1 MIFLRISLFFLLF
14 FAGLLQN
21 PAYSQDRAIKVVTS
35 FSVLDDLIRQIGGN
49 RVEVKALVGPNQD
62 AHSFSPNPKDA
73 ISVKNADLVVM
84 NGLGFDAWSER
95 LIKSSGYK
103 GEIVIATK
111 GVEPIKSS
119 EGGHSSVDPHAFQ
132 DIKNVKL
139 YVSNICDALI
149 KLDPKS
155 QALFEANKTRY
166 IQELDSLDGEIKSAY
181 ASIPKEQRR
190 VVTSHDALG
199 YYGKAYNI
207 VFLAPNGLSNEVEP
221 NAKKI
226 SMLIRQIKADNI
238 KAVFVENLKNNR
250 VIEQISKE
258 TNVTIGGPLFSDAL
272 SNGPPAGT
280 YIDMMRNN
288 TKLISQAL
296 K

>member
-1 MIFLRISLFFLLF
+1 MISLRISLFFLLF
-14 FAGLLQN
+14 FVGLLQN

-35 FSVLDDLIRQIGGN
+35 FSVLEDLIRQIGGP
-49 RVEVKALVGPNQD
+49 RADVKALVGPNQD
-62 AHSFSPNPKDA
+62 AHSFSPSPKDA
-73 ISVKNADLVVM
+73 ISVKNADLVVV

-95 LIKSSGYK
+95 LINSSGYK

-111 GVEPIKSS
+111 GVQPIKSS
-119 EGGHSSVDPHAFQ
+119 EGGH
-132 DIKNVKL
+132 
-139 YVSNICDALI
+139 
-149 KLDPKS
+149 PKS

-166 IQELDSLDGEIKSAY
+166 IQELDSLDSEIKSAY
-181 ASIPKEQRR
+181 SSIPKEQRR

-199 YYGKAYNI
+199 YYGKAYDI
-207 VFLAPNGLSNEVEP
+207 VFLAPNGLSNEIEP

-226 SMLIRQIKADNI
+226 SMLIRQIKADHI
-238 KAVFVENLKNNR
+238 KAVFIENLKNNK

-258 TNVTIGGPLFSDAL
+258 TNVTIGGALYSDAL
-272 SNGPPAGT
+272 SDGAPAGT
-280 YIDMMRNN
+280 YLDMMRNN

>member
-1 MIFLRISLFFLLF
+1 MISLRISLFFLLF
-14 FAGLLQN
+14 FVGLLQN

-35 FSVLDDLIRQIGGN
+35 FSVLEDLIRQIGGP
-49 RVEVKALVGPNQD
+49 RADVKALVGPNQD
-62 AHSFSPNPKDA
+62 AHSFSPSPKDA
-73 ISVKNADLVVM
+73 ISVKNADLVVV

-111 GVEPIKSS
+111 GVQPIKSS
-119 EGGHSSVDPHAFQ
+119 EGGHSSVDTHAFQ
-132 DIKNVKL
+132 DIQKVKL
-139 YVSNICDALI
+139 YVSNICAALV

-166 IQELDSLDGEIKSAY
+166 IQELDSLDSEIKSAY
-181 ASIPKEQRR
+181 SSIPKEQRR

-199 YYGKAYNI
+199 YYGKAYDI
-207 VFLAPNGLSNEVEP
+207 VFLAPNGLSNEIEP

-226 SMLIRQIKADNI
+226 SMLIRQIKADHI
-238 KAVFVENLKNNR
+238 KAVFIENLKNNK

-258 TNVTIGGPLFSDAL
+258 TNVTIGGALYSDAL
-272 SNGPPAGT
+272 SDGAPAGT
-280 YIDMMRNN
+280 YLDMMRNN

>member
-1 MIFLRISLFFLLF
+1 MISLRISLFFLLF
-14 FAGLLQN
+14 FVGLLQN

-35 FSVLDDLIRQIGGN
+35 FSVLEDLIRQIGGP
-49 RVEVKALVGPNQD
+49 RADVKALVGPNQD
-62 AHSFSPNPKDA
+62 AHSFSPSPKDA
-73 ISVKNADLVVM
+73 ISVKNADLVVV

-111 GVEPIKSS
+111 GVQPIKSS

-132 DIKNVKL
+132 DIQKVKL
-139 YVSNICDALI
+139 YVSNICAALV

-166 IQELDSLDGEIKSAY
+166 IQELDSLDSEIKSAY
-181 ASIPKEQRR
+181 SSIPKEQRR

-199 YYGKAYNI
+199 YYGKAYDI
-207 VFLAPNGLSNEVEP
+207 VFLAPNGLSNEIEP

-226 SMLIRQIKADNI
+226 SMLIRQIKADHI
-238 KAVFVENLKNNR
+238 KAVFIENLKNNK

-258 TNVTIGGPLFSDAL
+258 TNVTIGGALYSDAL
-272 SNGPPAGT
+272 SDGAPAGT
-280 YIDMMRNN
+280 YLDMMRNN